1 MHRLLVSLSVL
12 SLSVLSL
19 LTAACA
25 SRTVRVPH
33 APPPEVQLKLA
44 NLSRVWVAGF
54 VTARTPESRPEF
66 DLNTETV
73 RLVRTQLRRWSSA
86 QVIQVDPLFIETQQR
101 LSDVQ
106 YWRGL
111 GEEHG
116 WPLIVTGSLKLLL
129 APPKIEQRGKRTMYF
144 PLAGRVLEATVVL
157 IDGHSGEVVSTN
169 KLPNR
174 MRYGLG
180 RFSSP
185 LSLYLQMMDQA
196 MPDWFKAITG
206 VSTPVRSDANFR

>member
-12 SLSVLSL
+12 SLF
-19 LTAACA
+19 TAACA

-44 NLSRVWVAGF
+44 NLSRVWIAGF
-54 VTARTPESRPEF
+54 VSTRAPERRPEF

-73 RLVRTQLRRWSSA
+73 RLVRTQLRTWSSA
-86 QVIQVDPLFIETQQR
+86 QVIEAEPLVLDTER
-101 LSDVQ
+101 LSDVT
-106 YWRGL
+106 YWRRL
-111 GEEHG
+111 AEEHG
-116 WPLIVTGSLKLLL
+116 WPLIVTGSVKLYL

-157 IDGHSGEVVSTN
+157 IDGRSGEVLSTN
-169 KLPNR
+169 TLPSR

-180 RFSSP
+180 RLSSP
-185 LSLYLQMMDQA
+185 LWLYLRMMDQA

-206 VSTPVRSDANFR
+206 PSTTVRSDANLR